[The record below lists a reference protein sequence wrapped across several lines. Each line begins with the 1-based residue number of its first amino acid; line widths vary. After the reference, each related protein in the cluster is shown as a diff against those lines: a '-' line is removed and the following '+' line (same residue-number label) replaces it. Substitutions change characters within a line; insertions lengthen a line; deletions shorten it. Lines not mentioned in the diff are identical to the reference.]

1 MPAYFKQLSDRQS
14 SYCMHINFTF
24 LHLLYNLSALKN
36 IKVDYLV
43 AVSLRKADLSF
54 EIQIKRPVVYCRI
67 TSKSM

>member
-24 LHLLYNLSALKN
+24 LHRTLQSALKN